1 MFTIRRFHGI
11 TQSDI
16 RGGIIMQLREILL
29 TAAFTALIIVGSY
42 VAIPIGAVPIT
53 LQSLFVLLSGL
64 LAGKRIALTSVGL
77 YLVLGAVGL
86 PVFSGGGGGFAH
98 FSGPTGGFLFGLLL
112 MALISGSVSDV
123 VAVRTRGKE
132 VLSKGENLM
141 LILGAVASTA
151 VVYVAGIPFL
161 KMILSVNFKEALA
174 IGLLPFIAGDLLK
187 LVAAVLLV
195 PVFFP
200 VVHTYLGQRGGRE

>member
-64 LAGKRIALTSVGL
+64 LAGKRIAITSVGL

-98 FSGPTGGFLFGLLL
+98 FSGPTGGFLIGLLF
-112 MALISGSVSDV
+112 MALLSGSVSDL
-123 VAVRTRGKE
+123 VAARTRGKDA
-132 VLSKGENLM
+132 LSKGENLT
-141 LILGAVASTA
+141 LILGAAAATIA
-151 VVYVAGIPFL
+151 VYMTGIPFL
-161 KMILSVNFKEALA
+161 QMILSVSFREALA

-195 PVFFP
+195 PIFFP
-200 VVHTYLGQRGGRE
+200 VVHTYLGQRGESE